1 MLMPGILGR
10 IVGFGLQL
18 QNVAIPEKC
27 RGCTTPPSG
36 VSTFGGV
43 SIKMWGGKHPPRG
56 GVKISLGRTWALP
69 RTSLSNDGHG
79 SAACDAGRANYIA
92 LCLTCAMCNET
103 ESINQMTVV

>member
-56 GVKISLGRTWALP
+56 GVKISLYIYE
-69 RTSLSNDGHG
+69 G
-79 SAACDAGRANYIA
+79 S
-92 LCLTCAMCNET
+92 
-103 ESINQMTVV
+103 V

>member
-43 SIKMWGGKHPPRG
+43 SIKMWGGKHPPKG
-56 GVKISLGRTWALP
+56 GCKNIA
-69 RTSLSNDGHG
+69 G
-79 SAACDAGRANYIA
+79 SFQP
-92 LCLTCAMCNET
+92 LH
-103 ESINQMTVV
+103 

>member
-56 GVKISLGRTWALP
+56 V
-69 RTSLSNDGHG
+69 
-79 SAACDAGRANYIA
+79 
-92 LCLTCAMCNET
+92 
-103 ESINQMTVV
+103 